1 MQYIHYGTTKFN
13 PYFFAKIINI
23 PYRAK
28 PDGGFWASPVDKELF
43 TWEKWCEV
51 EGFCECNP
59 EKSITFHLSENARVL
74 YLTCKKDLDTVS
86 AQYKLYD
93 KRITILDFEA
103 LQKEYDAIEAYA
115 GSNGYIGSHLY
126 AWDCDSILIMNP
138 KIIEFEQ

>member
-13 PYFFAKIINI
+13 PYLFTKIINI

-51 EGFCECNP
+51 EGFCEYNP
-59 EKSITFHLSENARVL
+59 EKSITFHLAENARIL
-74 YLTCKKDLDTVS
+74 YLTCKEDLDAVPD
-86 AQYKLYD
+86 QYKLYD

-103 LQKEYDAIEAYA
+103 LQGEYDAVEAYA
-115 GSNGYIGSHLY
+115 GSDGYINSHLY
-126 AWDCDSILIMNP
+126 TWDCDSILIMNP